1 MSQGLP
7 LSLATIGDP
16 STLTDREIFIKL
28 SYAFHF

>member
-1 MSQGLP
+1 